1 MDKRTE
7 LTDAMKTA
15 MKARDELTTNTVR
28 MIIAKLKEKDI
39 ESRGTPGGAE
49 KISDTEILSMMQ
61 GMIKQRQESMTIYTN
76 AGRPELA
83 EKESAEIKVIESF
96 LPAQMS
102 DADIKKIIDD
112 LVAELNVVD
121 VRDMGKLMAAL
132 KSRYAGQL
140 DMGKASA
147 FVKQKMAG

>member
-7 LTDAMKTA
+7 LNDAMKNA
-15 MKARDELTTNTVR
+15 MKARDQVTTNTVR

-39 ESRGTPGGAE
+39 ESRGTGGPE
-49 KISDTEILSMMQ
+49 KIADTDILSMMQ
-61 GMIKQRQESMTIYTN
+61 GMIKQRHESQTIYKN
-76 AGRPELA
+76 AGRDELA
-83 EKESAEIKVIESF
+83 ATEAAEIKVIESF
-96 LPAQMS
+96 LPQQMS
-102 DADIKKIIDD
+102 DDEIKTIIDA

-140 DMGKASA
+140 DMAKASA
-147 FVKQKMAG
+147 MVKQKMAG

>member
-39 ESRGTPGGAE
+39 ESRGVAGGAE

-61 GMIKQRQESMTIYTN
+61 GMIKQRQESQTIYAN
-76 AGRPELA
+76 ANRPELA
-83 EKESAEIKVIESF
+83 EKEAAEIKVIEAF
-96 LPAQMS
+96 LPAQMG

-112 LVAELNVVD
+112 LVAELNVTD

-147 FVKQKMAG
+147 MVKQKMAG